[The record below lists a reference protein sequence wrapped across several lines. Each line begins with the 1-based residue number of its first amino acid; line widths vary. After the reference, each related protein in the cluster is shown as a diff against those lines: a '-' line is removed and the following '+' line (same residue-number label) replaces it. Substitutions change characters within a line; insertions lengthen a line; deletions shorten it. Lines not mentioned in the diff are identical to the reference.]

1 MGEGRSDL
9 LTFDLG
15 SQRCAVA
22 VADVIEVVRMVAMAH
37 LPDAP
42 PLVEGIINL
51 RGHVV
56 PVLDLRAR
64 FGLPP
69 KAVDLSDH
77 LLVARAG
84 PRTVA
89 IRVDRA
95 QSLVEVDTDDID
107 RPASSGNALAGVAR
121 LPDGLALIHDLAT
134 FLSAEAGQSLDAAL
148 VAVDDGH

>member
-1 MGEGRSDL
+1 MRDGRGDL

-15 SQRCAVA
+15 SQRCALVL
-22 VADVIEVVRMVAMAH
+22 ADVVEVVRVVAMAH

-42 PLVEGIINL
+42 PLVEGIIDL
-51 RGHVV
+51 RGVVV

-77 LLVARAG
+77 LLIARAG
-84 PRTVA
+84 LRLVA
-89 IRVDRA
+89 IRVDHAR
-95 QSLVEVDTDDID
+95 SLVGIDPGDID
-107 RPASSGNALAGVAR
+107 HPPSAGNALAGVAK

-134 FLSAEAGQSLDAAL
+134 FLSADEGQSLDDALGAA
-148 VAVDDGH
+148 DRGP

>member
-1 MGEGRSDL
+1 MRDGRGDL

-15 SQRCAVA
+15 GQRCALVL
-22 VADVIEVVRMVAMAH
+22 ADVVEVVRMVAMAH

-51 RGHVV
+51 RGEVV

-69 KAVDLSDH
+69 KAIELSDH
-77 LLVARAG
+77 LLIARAG
-84 PRTVA
+84 LRLVA
-89 IRVDRA
+89 IRVDHAR
-95 QSLVEVDTDDID
+95 SLVGIEPGDID
-107 RPASSGNALAGVAR
+107 RPPSVGNALAGVAK

-134 FLSAEAGQSLDAAL
+134 FLSAGEGQSLDAAL
-148 VAVDDGH
+148 VAARRDL